1 MEMVPTFTLNISLI
15 LLHHLMLEVKK
26 IILGGQGE
34 PFMYSRLFD
43 ALEYAK
49 SSGFDVSLISS
60 GFFLNEKNIKTI
72 FDLKIDCLD
81 ISLQAATAETYS
93 RIHPSLPKDTF
104 QRIKDQLLLL
114 SQLKKKFNQAAPRVA
129 LIHVM
134 CSLNY
139 KDTPKVIEF
148 ADAVGAKTV
157 GFKRIDVV
165 PATKSLLLNKEQ
177 LDELKGLLNEAER
190 KAKELGVNT
199 GIRTYRKYIL
209 AGLTTGTYT
218 TDFYSQIPC
227 YVGWRSARI
236 LEDGD
241 VIPCCGCYS
250 LIMGN
255 IHKSSFIDVWY
266 SEEYKKFR
274 QQAKGLDK
282 KGLIQSGCKC
292 FSCVDYGL
300 NLGVYRRLHPFK
312 SNKLNI

>member
-1 MEMVPTFTLNISLI
+1 MLIKKIQVALGAILGRALAGPIEVSIDLTRRCTLDCVMCWWRSP
-15 LLHHLMLEVKK
+15 LLDKQPPSEWVNQELDYESFKKIIQDLKKLEVKK

-93 RIHPSLPKDTF
+93 RIHPSLPRDTF

-165 PATKSLLLNKEQ
+165 PATKSLL
-177 LDELKGLLNEAER
+177 
-190 KAKELGVNT
+190 
-199 GIRTYRKYIL
+199 
-209 AGLTTGTYT
+209 
-218 TDFYSQIPC
+218 
-227 YVGWRSARI
+227 
-236 LEDGD
+236 
-241 VIPCCGCYS
+241 
-250 LIMGN
+250 
-255 IHKSSFIDVWY
+255 
-266 SEEYKKFR
+266 
-274 QQAKGLDK
+274 
-282 KGLIQSGCKC
+282 
-292 FSCVDYGL
+292 
-300 NLGVYRRLHPFK
+300 
-312 SNKLNI
+312 